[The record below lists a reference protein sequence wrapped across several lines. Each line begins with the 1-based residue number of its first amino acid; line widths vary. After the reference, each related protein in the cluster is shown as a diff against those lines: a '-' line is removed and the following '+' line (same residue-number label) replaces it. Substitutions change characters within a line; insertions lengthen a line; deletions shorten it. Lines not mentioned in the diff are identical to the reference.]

1 VAARY
6 LLDTNILSD
15 LIKHPGGHV
24 AARISHFSPDELQ
37 EVATSIIVAAEVRYG
52 VAKKGSRILDARI
65 EQLFQ
70 VMPVLPF
77 AADADKQYGRLRAE
91 LERQGQVIGANDM
104 LIAAH
109 ALAIGA
115 VLVTDNVREFE
126 RISSLTV
133 ENWLL

>member
-15 LIKHPGGHV
+15 LVKHPAGCV
-24 AARISHFSPDELQ
+24 AARISRFSPDELHD
-37 EVATSIIVAAEVRYG
+37 VATSIIVAAEMRYG
-52 VAKKGSRILDARI
+52 AAKKGSRILDARI

-77 AADADKQYGRLRAE
+77 AADADKQYGKLRAE

-115 VLVTDNVREFE
+115 VLVTDNVKELE

>member
-1 VAARY
+1 
-6 LLDTNILSD
+6 L
-15 LIKHPGGHV
+15 H
-24 AARISHFSPDELQ
+24 
-37 EVATSIIVAAEVRYG
+37 EVATSIIVAAEMRYG

-70 VMPVLPF
+70 VMSVLPF

-109 ALAIGA
+109 ALAVGA

-126 RISSLTV
+126 RISSLAV
-133 ENWLL
+133 ENWLV

>member
-15 LIKHPGGHV
+15 LVKHPAGCV
-24 AARISHFSPDELQ
+24 AARISRFSPDELH
-37 EVATSIIVAAEVRYG
+37 EVATSMIVAADMRYG
-52 VAKKGSRILDARI
+52 AAKKGSRILDARI

-77 AADADKQYGRLRAE
+77 AADADKQYGKLRAE

-115 VLVTDNVREFE
+115 VLVTDNVKELE